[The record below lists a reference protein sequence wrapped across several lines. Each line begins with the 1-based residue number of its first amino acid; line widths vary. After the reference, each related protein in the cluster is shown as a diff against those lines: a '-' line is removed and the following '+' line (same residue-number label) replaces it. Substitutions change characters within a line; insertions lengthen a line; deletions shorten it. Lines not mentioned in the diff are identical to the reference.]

1 LVQWYGG
8 ELLLCA
14 LIARMPTDGR
24 TPDTSETA
32 VWGPAERARLF
43 WLLDPGWAEPLLPAL
58 RAHFA
63 PDPLVAVLVER
74 RTPND
79 GRPPLVTSGRIGRRA
94 PVAERD
100 AARALPAELRVDAR
114 HLRLVQPLAPL
125 RRTHEDTDILALVA
139 KTVAL
144 ELEATS
150 ELWWRVSPR
159 VLARLALCTG
169 RDPDASAARAMLGR
183 ILDEAPGYHPA
194 REPLTD
200 WLDAMVDRFARERAA
215 HTLLSVPDQPTHR
228 ASLNVAA

>member
-1 LVQWYGG
+1 
-8 ELLLCA
+8 
-14 LIARMPTDGR
+14 MPTDGR
-24 TPDTSETA
+24 TSDTSETA
-32 VWGPAERARLF
+32 VLGAAERVRLF
-43 WLLDPGWAEPLLPAL
+43 CLLDPGKADLLLPPL

-79 GRPPLVTSGRIGRRA
+79 GRPPPVPSRRIGRRA

-100 AARALPAELRVDAR
+100 AARVLPAELRVDAR

-144 ELEATS
+144 EPEATS
-150 ELWWRVSPR
+150 ELWWRVAPR

-169 RDPDASAARAMLGR
+169 RAPDAGVARAMLGR
-183 ILDEAPGYHPA
+183 ILDEVSRYHPA

-200 WLDAMVDRFARERAA
+200 WLDAVVDRFARERAA
-215 HTLLSVPDQPTHR
+215 HMLLAAPDRPTHR
-228 ASLNVAA
+228 ATLDVAA